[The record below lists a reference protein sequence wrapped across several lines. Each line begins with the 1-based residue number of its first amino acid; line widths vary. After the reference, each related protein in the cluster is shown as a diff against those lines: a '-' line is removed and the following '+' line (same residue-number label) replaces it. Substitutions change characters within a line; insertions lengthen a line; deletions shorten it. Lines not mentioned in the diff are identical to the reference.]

1 VNGITENK
9 KIKKMKNFK
18 QLIVWQ
24 KGIKLVK
31 QAYLLTKQLPSD
43 ERFGLISQ
51 INRAAVSIP
60 ANIAEGSSRNSEKDY
75 LRFLQIALG
84 SDFELQTY
92 CVLIRELGWE
102 VSNLTEF
109 ETGLD
114 EVAKMLQGLI
124 KSIEGANR

>member
-1 VNGITENK
+1 
-9 KIKKMKNFK
+9 
-18 QLIVWQ
+18 
-24 KGIKLVK
+24 
-31 QAYLLTKQLPSD
+31 
-43 ERFGLISQ
+43 
-51 INRAAVSIP
+51 
-60 ANIAEGSSRNSEKDY
+60 